1 MKLTTTLN
9 LLFFALATS
18 ACAEDK
24 PKTPEEQAAEQA
36 RVEAHVKAYQE
47 KQAAEMKAKFDAL
60 LIQKRAEDEARK
72 QAAEATES
80 HARGLASLYADK
92 ERMEQEERLQRALQ
106 ANEAHYREQARKDLQ
121 EAMDRASE
129 NLRYQQTLEFERRSQ
144 LTEMEV
150 RMQMQERDIQAD
162 QELQEKAML
171 FYGR

>member
-1 MKLTTTLN
+1 MKITTTLT

-24 PKTPEEQAAEQA
+24 PKTQEAQAAEQA

-72 QAAEATES
+72 QASESTES

-92 ERMEQEERLQRALQ
+92 ERLEQEERLQRALR

-121 EAMDRASE
+121 EAMDRASD

-144 LTEMEV
+144 LTEIEF
-150 RMQMQERDIQAD
+150 RQQMQEQAIQAD
-162 QELQEKAML
+162 QESQERAML